1 MARNLPPLN
10 SLRAFEAAA
19 RHLSFTKAAEELH
32 VTPAAISH
40 QIKALEEQL
49 GVPLFRRLT
58 RALRLTEAGQAALPP
73 MRDGFDRL
81 ADAVDLLRAHE
92 ESGAITVSLDPS
104 FAAKWLVPRLD
115 RFRAAHPDL
124 DLRLDATDKLADFQ
138 RDNVD
143 LAIRYGG
150 GNYPGLEVERLLS
163 EEIFPVCSPKLLEGS
178 APLAQP
184 GDLRHHT
191 LIHLE
196 WDSEDVTAP
205 TWRMWLLAAGIHD
218 IDFTRGPV
226 FSMTSLGGARQFVP
240 GGRRSGGWSPGR
252 SLRSQRLRPAR
263 LRLSHRGSEAD
274 GRPSESRRLQR
285 LAAWRDCPDLKRAAG
300 APRHEGEQ
308 AFRLQH
314 GVWPWGSRDRSL
326 VPTRFMAG
334 RPSASPLGALRLHPA
349 IFRGGIDPV
358 LRLLHVLAQPGDD
371 RL

>member
-73 MRDGFDRL
+73 MRDGFDKL

-115 RFRAAHPDL
+115 RFRSAHPDV
-124 DLRLDATDKLADFQ
+124 DVRLDATEKLVDFQ

-150 GNYPGLEVERLLS
+150 GIYPGLDSKRLFS
-163 EEIFPVCSPKLLEGS
+163 QEIFPVCSPKLLEGP
-178 APLAQP
+178 APLEKP
-184 GDLRHHT
+184 DELRRHT
-191 LIHLE
+191 LLHLD
-196 WDSEDVTAP
+196 WDLEDVTAAN
-205 TWRMWLLAAGIHD
+205 WRMWLLAAGIHD

-226 FSMTSLGGARQFVP
+226 FSMTSLA
-240 GGRRSGGWSPGR
+240 
-252 SLRSQRLRPAR
+252 
-263 LRLSHRGSEAD
+263 
-274 GRPSESRRLQR
+274 LQAAIEGQGVALASSVLAGDD
-285 LAAWRDCPDLKRAAG
+285 LAAGRLVMPFDLSVCDPLDFAYHIVVPKRTADL
-300 APRHEGEQ
+300 PKVT
-308 AFRLQH
+308 AFKT
-314 GVWPWGSRDRSL
+314 W
-326 VPTRFMAG
+326 
-334 RPSASPLGALRLHPA
+334 
-349 IFRGGIDPV
+349 
-358 LRLLHVLAQPGDD
+358 LLDEVA
-371 RL
+371 RT

>member
-58 RALRLTEAGQAALPP
+58 RALRLTQAGQAALPP
-73 MRDGFDRL
+73 MRDGFDSL

-92 ESGAITVSLDPS
+92 NSGALTVSLDPS

-115 RFRAAHPDL
+115 RFRAALPDL
-124 DLRLDATDKLADFQ
+124 DVRLDATDKLTDFQ

-143 LAIRYGG
+143 LAIRYGS

-163 EEIFPVCSPKLLEGS
+163 EEIFPVCSPKLLDGP

-184 GDLRHHT
+184 SDLRHHT

-196 WDSEDVTAP
+196 WDSENVTAP
-205 TWRMWLLAAGIHD
+205 NWRMWLLAAGIHD
-218 IDFTRGPV
+218 INYTRGPV
-226 FSMTSLGGARQFVP
+226 FSMTTLALQAAIEGQGVALASSFLV
-240 GGRRSGGWSPGR
+240 
-252 SLRSQRLRPAR
+252 
-263 LRLSHRGSEAD
+263 AD
-274 GRPSESRRLQR
+274 D
-285 LAAWRDCPDLKRAAG
+285 LAAGRLVVPFDLSVCDPLDFAYHIVVSKRTADL
-300 APRHEGEQ
+300 PKVV
-308 AFRLQH
+308 AFKT
-314 GVWPWGSRDRSL
+314 W
-326 VPTRFMAG
+326 
-334 RPSASPLGALRLHPA
+334 
-349 IFRGGIDPV
+349 
-358 LRLLHVLAQPGDD
+358 LLDEIA
-371 RL
+371 RT

>member
-58 RALRLTEAGQAALPP
+58 RALRLTQAGQSALPP
-73 MRDGFDRL
+73 MRDGFDKL

-115 RFRAAHPDL
+115 RLRAAHPDL
-124 DLRLDATDKLADFQ
+124 DVRLDATDKLVDFQ

-150 GNYPGLEVERLLS
+150 GNYPGLEAERLLS
-163 EEIFPVCSPKLLEGS
+163 EEIFPVCSPKLLEGPE
-178 APLAQP
+178 PLAQP

-226 FSMTSLGGARQFVP
+226 FSMTTLALQAAIEGLGVALASSFLV
-240 GGRRSGGWSPGR
+240 
-252 SLRSQRLRPAR
+252 
-263 LRLSHRGSEAD
+263 AD
-274 GRPSESRRLQR
+274 D
-285 LAAWRDCPDLKRAAG
+285 LAAGRLVVPFDLSVCDPLDFAYHVVVPKRTADL
-300 APRHEGEQ
+300 PKVV
-308 AFRLQH
+308 AFKT
-314 GVWPWGSRDRSL
+314 W
-326 VPTRFMAG
+326 
-334 RPSASPLGALRLHPA
+334 
-349 IFRGGIDPV
+349 
-358 LRLLHVLAQPGDD
+358 LLDEIA
-371 RL
+371 RT